1 MGLTIGVIGLGRIG
15 AFHADTVAA
24 LPGVDELVVTDA
36 VPAAVDATLDR
47 LESARPAADTDEL
60 LASGVD
66 AVVIAS
72 ATPTHAELIEKAV
85 AAGIPTLCEKPIAL
99 SVADSAEVVRRV
111 GDSGVPVRI
120 GYNRRFD
127 PAMAA
132 ARAAVV
138 SGDLG
143 FITTVRS
150 TTLDP
155 APPPTGYIA
164 ASGGIFRDCAVHDFD
179 TVRWLLGDEVVE
191 VYATGGNQGDPIFA
205 DVGDVDTASVLL
217 TFASGTIGVVSV
229 TRYNGRGYDC
239 RLEAHGSTDS
249 VVAGWDD
256 GTPVRN
262 LQADSTFPTGAPH
275 RFFMDRFA
283 AAYRAELGAF
293 CDEVLGTQ
301 PQNDLCTAQDALE
314 VALIAEAATQSIAL
328 RRPVHIDEVRTAHAA
343 GEHLSTTTR
352 QTSTRRP

>member
-1 MGLTIGVIGLGRIG
+1 MGLTIGLVGLGRIG
-15 AFHADTVAA
+15 AFHASTLTG
-24 LPGVDELVVTDA
+24 LPDVDSLVVTDA
-36 VPAAVDATLDR
+36 VPAAMDTTKARFPTV
-47 LESARPAADTDEL
+47 RPAADADAV

-85 AAGIPTLCEKPIAL
+85 AAGVPVFCEKPIAL
-99 SVADSAEVVRRV
+99 SVADSAEVVRRI
-111 GDSGVPVRI
+111 SGADVPVQI

-138 SGDLG
+138 SGELG

-155 APPPTGYIA
+155 APPPPDYIA

-179 TVRWLLGDEVVE
+179 AVRWVLGDEVVE
-191 VYATGGNQGDPIFA
+191 VYATGSGQGDPIFA
-205 DVGDVDTASVLL
+205 EVGDLASASVLL
-217 TFASGTIGVVSV
+217 SFASGSVGVVSV

-239 RLEAHGSTDS
+239 RLEVHGSADS
-249 VVAGWDD
+249 VVAGWDE

-262 LQADSTFPTGAPH
+262 MQPGIDFPAGVPH
-275 RFFMDRFA
+275 SFFMDRFA
-283 AAYRAELGAF
+283 DAYRAELTAF
-293 CDEVLGTQ
+293 CDMVIDKT
-301 PQNDLCTAQDALE
+301 PSPCTAADALE
-314 VALIAEAATQSIAL
+314 VAYIAEAATRSAGTGK
-328 RRPVHIDEVRTAHAA
+328 PVRIDDIRT
-343 GEHLSTTTR
+343 EITTDSTK
-352 QTSTRRP
+352 